1 MKKSNQRHKARR
13 KREDAQAEAW
23 LARNW
28 AGQPTDAVMSGRYD
42 SLLLDDAEISK
53 AIKLP
58 W

>member
-23 LARNW
+23 LERNW
-28 AGQPTDAVMSGRYD
+28 AGSPNDLILTKPYAEM
-42 SLLLDDAEISK
+42 LLDPEMAK
-53 AIKLP
+53 ASKLP